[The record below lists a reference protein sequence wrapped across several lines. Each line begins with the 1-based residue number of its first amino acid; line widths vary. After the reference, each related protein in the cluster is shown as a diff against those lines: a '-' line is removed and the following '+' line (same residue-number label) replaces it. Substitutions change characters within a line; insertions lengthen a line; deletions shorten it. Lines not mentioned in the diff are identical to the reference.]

1 VRRTPR
7 HSSNRAQIEAE
18 HERDLAIEA
27 RTQAEAE
34 RDAALSQLTA
44 MQKAIGAMAAKEA
57 VHVHDAI
64 ATAVPDD
71 AARLLDAQLQS
82 PFLPAAPSVAG
93 KSSRRWCG

>member
-1 VRRTPR
+1 
-7 HSSNRAQIEAE
+7 
-18 HERDLAIEA
+18 
-27 RTQAEAE
+27 
-34 RDAALSQLTA
+34 